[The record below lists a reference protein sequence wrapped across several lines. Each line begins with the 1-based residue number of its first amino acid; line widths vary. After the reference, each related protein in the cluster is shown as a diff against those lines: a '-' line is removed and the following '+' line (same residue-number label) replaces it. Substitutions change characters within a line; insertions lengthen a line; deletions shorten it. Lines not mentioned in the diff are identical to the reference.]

1 MDETRAAAISG
12 LRKLADLLEAHSE
25 LPLPYHGF
33 DSYVPLT
40 IYMLGSDRPAF
51 VDAVRAL
58 PGKANKRVDN
68 DTYRVSVKLDGLEV
82 EVAAYRDDVCERVV
96 TGTREVKKMI
106 PDPNVVVPVVEV
118 TEVVEDVEWVCSPLL
133 REPVTS

>member
-12 LRKLADLLEAHSE
+12 LRKLADLLEAHPE

-33 DSYVPLT
+33 GVPAK
-40 IYMLGSDRPAF
+40 IYMLGSDRSAF

-58 PGKANKRVDN
+58 PGKADKRVDN
-68 DTYRVSVKLDGLEV
+68 DTYRVSVKLHGLEV
-82 EVAAYRDDVCERVV
+82 EVVAYRDDVCERVV
-96 TGTREVKKMI
+96 TGTREVTKTI